1 MGFDWVRENIGLLA
15 PLFVLQLVLLILGLR
30 DLIPRKPEE
39 VTGGSKWLWGI
50 LIVLV
55 GVIGPVVYFAI
66 GRKRE

>member
-1 MGFDWVRENIGLLA
+1 MDFIRQNIGLLA
-15 PLFVLQLVLLILGLR
+15 PVLVLQLVLLILGLR

-55 GVIGPVVYFAI
+55 GALGPLAYFAF